1 MLKKSGSSSWIFCI
15 MACSHKATSAAKAA
29 GGAAEVKR
37 RAKASPGSLSKKGQL
52 AQYAEVDCHVHCM
65 CFGTHGEDI
74 WVLVCLCMWLVCL
87 CMWLHEDCAEDCIT
101 DECGKERCCS
111 DVLTSH

>member
-1 MLKKSGSSSWIFCI
+1 

-29 GGAAEVKR
+29 GAAAEVKR

-52 AQYAEVDCHVHCM
+52 AQYTEVDCHVHSM

-74 WVLVCLCMWLVCL
+74 LVLVCL